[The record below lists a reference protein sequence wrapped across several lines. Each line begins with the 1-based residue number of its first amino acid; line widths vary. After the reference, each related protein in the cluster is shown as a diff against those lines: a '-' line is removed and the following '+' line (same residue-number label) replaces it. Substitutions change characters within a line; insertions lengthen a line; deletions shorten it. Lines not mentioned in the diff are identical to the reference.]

1 MIVIK
6 IRITLPAQDE
16 PGTRSTNLGSPDQPT
31 QMSACWNN
39 RVVGSMLP
47 DDLQDL
53 DVAEQVHAA
62 RGH

>member
-1 MIVIK
+1 MIA
-6 IRITLPAQDE
+6 LPAHDE
-16 PGTRSTNLGSPDQPT
+16 VGTCRPNLGSPEQPA

-39 RVVGSMLP
+39 RVVGSMLH